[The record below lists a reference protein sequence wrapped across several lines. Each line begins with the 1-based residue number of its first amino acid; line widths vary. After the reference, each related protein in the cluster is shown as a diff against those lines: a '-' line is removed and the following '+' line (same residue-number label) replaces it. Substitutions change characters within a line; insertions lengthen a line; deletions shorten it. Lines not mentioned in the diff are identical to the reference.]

1 MRTKKGG
8 EPVGQLRNKTGLTIG
23 LIIGLVVVIDIFLML
38 TVSNRPL
45 KAPARDPAGVP
56 ELNVAIEAAPVTREA
71 SQEIIPQLEF
81 FLTDSSGSE
90 AFDVLGYGFDG
101 NNLYLIVRL
110 FQDVDFSLSKG
121 WGKAFQLEDSKG
133 KRWEYPC
140 SKLPNAVDIHDPFI
154 DLPNDLR
161 AKQVVVNGGYRELC
175 LIFENYPKNS
185 VPHILRI
192 IEDFQGDSPANPGI
206 TYEEE
211 VFEVTGKKA
220 LIGPVKSMPVGVTN
234 FTGRKTGE
242 DGLLFAV
249 EKLWIDQQYRPNLEL
264 SIQAPTATTIK
275 LSSAV
280 LADEQNRN
288 YGFFDL
294 SENTTLTVDNSG
306 TKVSLMFE
314 PLPET
319 VKEIKLYL
327 NYLAADRPRQAI
339 IELQPRSSLEP
350 ISQ

>member
-1 MRTKKGG
+1 M
-8 EPVGQLRNKTGLTIG
+8 GQLRNKTGLIVG
-23 LIIGLVVVIDIFLML
+23 LIIGLVVVIDLFLML
-38 TVSNRPL
+38 TVTGRSL
-45 KAPARDPAGVP
+45 KAPAEGQGGVP
-56 ELNVAIEAAPVTREA
+56 ELNMVTEAAPVAREP
-71 SQEIIPQLEF
+71 SQEIIPQLELL
-81 FLTDSSGSE
+81 LTNSSGSE
-90 AFDVLGYGFDG
+90 VFDVLGYGLDD
-101 NNLYLIVRL
+101 NDLYLLVRL
-110 FQDVDFSLSKG
+110 FQDVDFSLKKG
-121 WGKAFQLEDSKG
+121 WGKAFQLEDSQG
-133 KRWEYPC
+133 KSWEYPC

-161 AKQVVVNGGYRELC
+161 AKQVVVNDGYKDLC

-211 VFEVTGKKA
+211 VLEVTGKQA
-220 LIGPVKSMPVGVTN
+220 LIGPVKSMPVGVTD
-234 FTGRKTGE
+234 FTGRQAGE

-249 EKLWIDQQYRPNLEL
+249 EKLWIDQEYRPNLEL
-264 SIQAPTATTIK
+264 SVQAPTATTIK
-275 LSSAV
+275 ISSAV
-280 LADEQNRN
+280 LVDEQNRS

-294 SENTTLTVDNSG
+294 AENEPLTVDNSG
-306 TKVSLMFE
+306 TKTSLMFE

-327 NYLAADRPRQAI
+327 NYLAADGPRQII
-339 IELQPRSSLEP
+339 IELQPRSSSEP